1 MLIGKNEFDWE
12 NGESCV
18 MGILNVTP
26 DSFSDGSMFN
36 HLDKAIDHAA
46 QMIKEGAAI
55 IDVGGEST
63 RPGYTQISDE
73 EEMERVVPV
82 LEALKKRFDVPLSV
96 DTYKSQVAKAAFEAG
111 ADLLNDIW
119 GLKYDR
125 EIAGIVA
132 AYQKPVCLMH
142 NRTEIPI
149 FRKDKSY
156 FLEDYLNLVEQELQ
170 ESIDIAL
177 AAGIKKDHLILD
189 PGIGFAKTLE
199 MNVDGVAYIDR
210 LKNFGLPILLGISRK
225 SIIGKSLNLEM
236 DEREEATIAL
246 NVIGRMYGCHIFRVH
261 NVLGNV
267 RALKM
272 ADVVLKSRGIIRN
285 YYEKVNRY

>member
-1 MLIGKNEFDWE
+1 MQIGKKEFDWE
-12 NGESCV
+12 HGESCI

-26 DSFSDGSMFN
+26 DSFSDGSRFN
-36 HLDKAIDHAA
+36 SLNKAIDHAA
-46 QMIKEGAAI
+46 KMIEEGAAI

-63 RPGYTQISDE
+63 RPGYTRITDE
-73 EEMERVVPV
+73 EEIERVVPV

-96 DTYKSQVAKAAFEAG
+96 DTYKSKVAKAAFEAG

-119 GLKYDR
+119 GLKYDK
-125 EIAGIVA
+125 EIAGVAA

-142 NRTEIPI
+142 NRSEIPT
-149 FRKDKSY
+149 FGNSESY
-156 FLEDYLNLVEQELQ
+156 PLEEYLSLLEKELQ

-177 AAGIKKDHLILD
+177 DAGIRKDQLILD

-199 MNVDGVAYIDR
+199 MNIDGVAYVDR
-210 LKNFGLPILLGISRK
+210 LKKFGMPILLGISRK
-225 SIIGKSLNLEM
+225 SIIGKSLNLEL

-261 NVLGNV
+261 DVLGNV

-272 ADVVLKSRGIIRN
+272 TDVILNARKTTNS
-285 YYEKVNRY
+285 

>member
-1 MLIGKNEFDWE
+1 MLIGKKEFDWN
-12 NGESCV
+12 NGESYV

-26 DSFSDGSMFN
+26 DSFSDGNKFN
-36 HLDKAIDHAA
+36 SIDKAIDHTA
-46 QMIKEGAAI
+46 QMIEEGASI

-63 RPGYTQISDE
+63 RPGYTKISDE
-73 EEMERVVPV
+73 EEIERVVPI
-82 LEALKKRFDVPLSV
+82 LESLKKRFDIPLSI
-96 DTYKSQVAKAAFEAG
+96 DTYKNQVAKAAFEAG

-119 GLKYDR
+119 GLKYDNKIA
-125 EIAGIVA
+125 EIAA

-142 NRTEIPI
+142 NRMEIPNWGTGE
-149 FRKDKSY
+149 SY
-156 FLEDYLNLVEQELQ
+156 PLEEYLTLVERELQ

-177 AAGIKKDHLILD
+177 AAGIPKDQLILD

-199 MNVDGVAYIDR
+199 MNVDGVAYIER
-210 LKNFGLPILLGISRK
+210 LKKFDLPILLGISRK

-272 ADVVLKSRGIIRN
+272 ADVILKSRNTLR
-285 YYEKVNRY
+285 